1 MIDGTPDEVLLR
13 VPARPEYGRV
23 VRVGAAAL
31 GLRQGMSFSEID
43 DLRLVIDEAMVLL
56 LDGVDPDTVA
66 DVDIVF
72 RINDGRLELEASRST
87 DDELRDTAVQRFDAI
102 TSGLIDDYDLDP
114 SNGWLR
120 VRKAPAPLDP

>member
-1 MIDGTPDEVLLR
+1 
-13 VPARPEYGRV
+13 
-23 VRVGAAAL
+23 
-31 GLRQGMSFSEID
+31 MSFSEID